1 MSFKGRWNRIERL
14 QRRDNSSDP
23 RRRRKLR
30 WTVRDWRG
38 LSCCAVFILLST
50 LASSSL
56 ASLPPGQVELSQPL
70 TVHWLYASE
79 QTINLTPATDGE
91 RVYLPLTAGVMLSLR
106 AADGRLLWKSDT
118 GGEISASPAADERG
132 VYVASESQTGNGAGE
147 RKTAGGVLRAISR
160 ESGVTL
166 WARTLPMPLRAALAV
181 NNDTIFG
188 GASDGHIYAIRKS
201 NGEILWSKEVNS
213 PLASQ
218 LTLIGSRLYIGAEDG
233 KLYVLEQK
241 TGRVLWYYQ
250 TRAAVRGR
258 VAIADG
264 VVFFG
269 SADGYVY
276 ALDEETGRRRWR
288 ARTGAGVQSVLS
300 VREGLLVASLD
311 NFVYFLSLTR
321 GDRLWKRQLA
331 GRLAA
336 EPLATFDGALFTP
349 LSGDSGIVLNLRDG
363 KQLNRLPVGEDS
375 NTAAAPIIAGN
386 VLLVTTRHG
395 LLAFKRPQDTTRK
408 Q

>member
-1 MSFKGRWNRIERL
+1 VRL
-14 QRRDNSSDP
+14 QRHKNSLG
-23 RRRRKLR
+23 RRQSLR
-30 WTVRDWRG
+30 ARFNGWRG
-38 LSCCAVFILLST
+38 DRFCSVLILLSA
-50 LASSSL
+50 LSSSSL
-56 ASLPPGQVELSQPL
+56 AFPPPNQVELSQPL

-79 QTINLTPATDGE
+79 QTVNLTPATDGE
-91 RVYLPLTAGVMLSLR
+91 RVYLPLTAGVVVSLR
-106 AADGRLLWKSDT
+106 AADGQLLWKSDT

-132 VYVASESQTGNGAGE
+132 VYVASESQTADRAGA
-147 RKTAGGVLRAISR
+147 RTAAGGTLRAISR

-166 WARTLPMPLRAALAV
+166 WARTLPTPLRAALAL
-181 NNDTIFG
+181 NRDTIFG
-188 GASDGHIYAIRKS
+188 GASDGHIYALRKS
-201 NGEILWSKEVNS
+201 SGEVLWSKEVSS

-218 LTLIGSRLYIGAEDG
+218 LTLVGSRLYIGAEDG
-233 KLYVLEQK
+233 KLYVLEQT
-241 TGRVLWYYQ
+241 TGRVLWHYQ

-264 VVFFG
+264 VVYFG

-321 GDRLWKRQLA
+321 GDRRWKRQLA
-331 GRLAA
+331 GRLTA
-336 EPLATFDGALFTP
+336 EPLATFDGVLFTP

-386 VLLVTTRHG
+386 MLLVTTRHG
-395 LLAFKRPQDTTRK
+395 LLAFSRPQDTKK